1 MKNKKNKI
9 STKTKFL
16 NFITFGHLK
25 RKALRTDNSLDNSIQ
40 YDTDYIFNLLGGIDN
55 LDEYKLL
62 SSNSL
67 KIIFVDLA
75 KVDVNG
81 LKEYTNS
88 VGIMKT
94 NNSILITS
102 KDAKVIYELIVNY
115 VQKEQEK

>member
-25 RKALRTDNSLDNSIQ
+25 RKALRTNTSLDNSTK
-40 YDTDYIFNLLGGIDN
+40 YDINYILNLLGGLNN

-67 KIIFVDLA
+67 KFIFLDLA
-75 KVDVNG
+75 KVEITG
-81 LKEYTNS
+81 LKNYTNS

-115 VQKEQEK
+115 VQKEQE